1 MNILLQEKIRVPIP
15 FMGIPLKYRIN
26 PISTLITRSKY
37 NIVLVEHVSEESCKY
52 NDFTEIV
59 SIRKLLEYL
68 SSEFG
73 EEFKLRV
80 LVDKE
85 CARIS
90 PTISLYSMASYI
102 VGKLIADEY
111 DVDVI
116 DVFESFMGIESEIYG
131 KEIPQF
137 IQALRLT
144 ILNDKPL
151 IYRYG
156 EGIVLNDL
164 PNNVYALLF
173 AEPIQA
179 SITLHDEDLM
189 DIITK
194 LVGLNTIKAFN
205 KQRIGDIKN
214 LSENCRVENGIWYIL
229 YGYHAPR
236 ELPNNNHN
244 KYMCIK
250 PIIDID
256 SPKILV
262 LSKEYMS
269 NSISVLI

>member
-1 MNILLQEKIRVPIP
+1 MSILLQEKIRIPIP

-37 NIVLVEHVSEESCKY
+37 NIILIEHVPEQTYKY
-52 NDFTEIV
+52 SNFTEITSV
-59 SIRKLLEYL
+59 RKLLEYL

-80 LVDKE
+80 LVDEE

-90 PTISLYSMASYI
+90 PIISLYSMASYI
-102 VGKLIADEY
+102 IGKLIADEY
-111 DVDVI
+111 DVEII
-116 DVFESFMGIESEIYG
+116 DVFESFMGVESEIYG

-156 EGIVLNDL
+156 EGVVLNDF

-179 SITLHDEDLM
+179 SITLYDDDLM

-205 KQRIGDIKN
+205 KQKVGDIKN

-229 YGYHAPR
+229 YGYHVPSK
-236 ELPNNNHN
+236 LLNH
-244 KYMCIK
+244 KYMCAK
-250 PIIDID
+250 LIIDID
-256 SPKILV
+256 NPKILA
-262 LSKEYMS
+262 LSEEYMR

>member
-1 MNILLQEKIRVPIP
+1 MNILLQEKIGIPIP
-15 FMGIPLKYRIN
+15 FMGVPLKYRIN

-37 NIVLVEHVSEESCKY
+37 DIILIEHIPEQSHKY
-52 NDFTEIV
+52 SNFTEITSV
-59 SIRKLLEYL
+59 RKLLEYL
-68 SSEFG
+68 SREFG
-73 EEFKLRV
+73 EELKLRV
-80 LVDKE
+80 IVDEE

-90 PTISLYSMASYI
+90 PIISLYSMASYI

-111 DVDVI
+111 DVEII
-116 DVFESFMGIESEIYG
+116 DVFESFMGVESEIYG

-156 EGIVLNDL
+156 EGVILNDS
-164 PNNVYALLF
+164 PNNVYASLF
-173 AEPIQA
+173 TEPIQA
-179 SITLHDEDLM
+179 SVMLYDDDLM

-194 LVGLNTIKAFN
+194 LVGLNIIKAFN
-205 KQRIGDIKN
+205 KQKVGDIKS

-229 YGYHAPR
+229 YGYHV
-236 ELPNNNHN
+236 PNRLFNHRHICTKLIMDINN
-244 KYMCIK
+244 
-250 PIIDID
+250 
-256 SPKILV
+256 PKILV
-262 LSKEYMS
+262 LSEEYLK